1 LSEKI
6 LITPKSYYKIRDK
19 MMPLLGDY
27 QPIFNDTGKTFTEKQ
42 MLNLTEDVVGII
54 IGVDPISKK
63 VIENASKLKAISKY
77 GVGMDNIDQ
86 EAAEKKNIKL
96 DNTPGTNNVSVAELA
111 LGLMFAAARNIP
123 QAVKTVK
130 EGEWKRIKGLELTD
144 KTLGL
149 IGCGKIGREVVKR
162 AAGIFKSIKVYD
174 PYFDDNKFI
183 EKFKLQMLDKD
194 RLLQEADFIS
204 LHLPLSNE
212 TKNFI
217 ARKELSLMKREA
229 ILVNTSRGDLIAES
243 ELYKALKNNEI
254 EAAACD
260 VFSEEPPA
268 KNELLK
274 LDNFL
279 LTPHM
284 GANTKEAVEKMAAA
298 ATRNLIAML
307 EENSAGGVKN

>member
-1 LSEKI
+1 
-6 LITPKSYYKIRDK
+6 

-42 MLNLTEDVVGII
+42 MLNLAEDVVGII

-77 GVGMDNIDQ
+77 GVGMDNIDL
-86 EAAEKKNIKL
+86 ETAEKKNIKL

-123 QAVKTVK
+123 QAVITVK
-130 EGEWKRIKGLELTD
+130 KGEWNRIKGLELTD

-149 IGCGKIGREVVKR
+149 IGCGKIGKEVVKR

-183 EKFKLQMLDKD
+183 KKYNLQMLDKD

-204 LHLPLSNE
+204 LHLPLNNE

-229 ILVNTSRGDLIAES
+229 VLVNTSRGGLIAES

-260 VFSEEPPA
+260 VFSEEPPG
-268 KNELLK
+268 KHELLK

-284 GANTKEAVEKMAAA
+284 GANTKEAVEKMATA
-298 ATRNLIAML
+298 ATENLITML
-307 EENSAGGVKN
+307 EDNSAGGVKN

>member
-1 LSEKI
+1 MSEKI

-42 MLNLTEDVVGII
+42 MLNLAEDVVGII
-54 IGVDPISKK
+54 IGVDPISRK

-77 GVGMDNIDQ
+77 GVGMDNIDL

-123 QAVKTVK
+123 QAVISVK
-130 EGEWKRIKGLELTD
+130 EGKWKRIKGLELTD

-183 EKFKLQMLDKD
+183 EKYKLQMLDKD

-204 LHLPLSNE
+204 LHLPLNNE

-243 ELYKALKNNEI
+243 ELYKALKNNGI

-260 VFSEEPPA
+260 VFSEEPPGD
-268 KNELLK
+268 NELLK

-307 EENSAGGVKN
+307 EDNSAGGVKD

>member
-1 LSEKI
+1 MSEKI

-42 MLNLTEDVVGII
+42 MLNLAEDVVGII
-54 IGVDPISKK
+54 IGIDPISSK
-63 VIENASKLKAISKY
+63 VIENASNLRAISKY
-77 GVGMDNIDQ
+77 GVGMDNIDL
-86 EAAEKKNIKL
+86 EATREKNIKL

-111 LGLMFAAARNIP
+111 LGLIFAAARNLP
-123 QAVKTVK
+123 QAVKSVK
-130 EGEWKRIKGLELTD
+130 KGEWKRIKGVELTD

-174 PYFDDNKFI
+174 PYFDDSEFI
-183 EKFKLQMLDKD
+183 RKYKLQMLDKD

-204 LHLPLSNE
+204 LHLPLNKE
-212 TKNFI
+212 TQSFI
-217 ARKELSLMKREA
+217 SRKELSLMKGDA
-229 ILVNTSRGDLIAES
+229 VLVNTSRGGLIDEA
-243 ELYKALKNNEI
+243 ELYQALKNNELK
-254 EAAACD
+254 AAACD
-260 VFSEEPPA
+260 VFSEEPPG
-268 KNELLK
+268 KHQLLE

-307 EENSAGGVKN
+307 ENNSAGGVKN